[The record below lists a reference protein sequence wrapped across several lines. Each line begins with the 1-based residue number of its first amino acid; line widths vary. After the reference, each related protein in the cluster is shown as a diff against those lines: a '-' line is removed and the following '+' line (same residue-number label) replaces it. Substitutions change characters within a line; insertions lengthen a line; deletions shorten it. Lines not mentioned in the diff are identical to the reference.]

1 MTRNYLIH
9 LLKQYRII
17 DADNTLNVKFHKR
30 LMDEPVLMQALID
43 ATSFLRG
50 SANAKVRLHVL
61 LQGLQMQPVC
71 KTCKKDVSMR
81 VSGPYR
87 FSFPTYC
94 SSKCSSND
102 PDVIARRVQSLK
114 GLDHSHPEQD
124 RTQYPDHPDQQ

>member
-17 DADNTLNVKFHKR
+17 DADNTLNVKFNKR
-30 LMDEPVLMQALID
+30 LMEEPVLMQALIN

-61 LQGLQMQPVC
+61 IQGITTQPIC
-71 KTCKKDVSMR
+71 KHCQKDVFMR
-81 VSGPYR
+81 VSGPGR

-94 SSKCSSND
+94 SSKCSTND
-102 PDVIARRVQSLK
+102 PDVIAKRVQSLK
-114 GLDHSHPEQD
+114 CSDHSRPELDHIQCLD
-124 RTQYPDHPDQQ
+124 RQDQQ

>member
-9 LLKQYRII
+9 LLKHYRII
-17 DADNTLNVKFHKR
+17 DSDNTLNVKFHKR

-61 LQGLQMQPVC
+61 LQGIQTQPVC
-71 KTCKKDVSMR
+71 KTCKRDVLMR

-102 PDVIARRVQSLK
+102 PDVIARRIQSLR
-114 GLDHSHPEQD
+114 GLDCSHPEQAHTQDPD
-124 RTQYPDHPDQQ
+124 RQDQQ